1 MKILRKYVPNINVN
15 STVLKSSGLG
25 LNIIQAKTLKI
36 VLSISDETI
45 VEKLFLNQRNLL
57 FVNSEIFSKNHISK
71 ID

>member
-15 STVLKSSGLG
+15 STVLKSRGLG
-25 LNIIQAKTLKI
+25 FNIIQAKTLKI

-57 FVNSEIFSKNHISK
+57 LVNSEIFSKNHISK
-71 ID
+71 N